1 MAETLL
7 IHIVWHFMVLQTEV
21 TAIIGRMKILKRFL
35 TSSPYKITMEKRATK
50 QLSSSGNSYVN
61 PRLFLRPD
69 HIWRSSFH
77 LSMLPLQFFTNLCP
91 LAAMKQVW
99 EKLEELLPAL
109 FSRCTEKIT
118 MRRLQRGQMKV
129 IKTQLLIKLR
139 SWEIRAVQQFS
150 STSTSQD
157 FDIKHYTWSF
167 LPHAVQQNRCNL
179 FCIAI

>member
-91 LAAMKQVW
+91 PGSD
-99 EKLEELLPAL
+99 ET
-109 FSRCTEKIT
+109 S
-118 MRRLQRGQMKV
+118 
-129 IKTQLLIKLR
+129 LR
-139 SWEIRAVQQFS
+139 KAGRAVASPLLAMHREDNDGATSKRTDESYQNSAPNQIEISRDKS
-150 STSTSQD
+150 SAT
-157 FDIKHYTWSF
+157 I
-167 LPHAVQQNRCNL
+167 
-179 FCIAI
+179 